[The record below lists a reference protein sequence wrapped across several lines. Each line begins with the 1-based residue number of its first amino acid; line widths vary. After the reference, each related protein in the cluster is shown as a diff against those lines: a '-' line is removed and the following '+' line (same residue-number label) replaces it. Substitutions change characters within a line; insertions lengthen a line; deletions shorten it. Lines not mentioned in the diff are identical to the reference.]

1 MRAVLFAAAALA
13 SGGCVTLHNPAPDAV
28 PVRRLPD
35 EVLRAPACGPT
46 CGPACTAGESVARA
60 NKPAVRPAKGEL
72 PPPDEVIDGPTCAPP
87 ACGAGAV
94 FYTGGALGSGQFPLS
109 TDMRVTEAVAVA
121 RGPLKPGAGRSAPS
135 RVTVLRRLATGQQL
149 AIRVDLN
156 EALRDPRENIA
167 MWPNDMILTS
177 ETACEATGRAL
188 GHFFRITAGLPM
200 RVVTGGAVR

>member
-1 MRAVLFAAAALA
+1 MRAVLIAAALA

-35 EVLRAPACGPT
+35 EVLRAPACGP
-46 CGPACTAGESVARA
+46 ACAGGETVVRA
-60 NKPAVRPAKGEL
+60 NKPAVKPAKGEL
-72 PPPDEVIDGPTCAPP
+72 PPEEWVEGPTCKPP

-94 FYTGGALGSGQFPLS
+94 FYTGGALGSGQFPLLA
-109 TDMRVTEAVAVA
+109 DMRVTEAVAVA

-167 MWPNDMILTS
+167 IWPNDMILTS